1 MQELEARW
9 LFDNGALSQA
19 IVARIPMGGE
29 QWHLHLIRFGK
40 SSESVVLE
48 RQRGGW
54 RVFKTIDA
62 AANTAHG
69 IGFRRIEIDLSGR

>member
-40 SSESVVLE
+40 DKERSVLE
-48 RQRGGW
+48 RQRGGH
-54 RVFKTIDA
+54 RVFRSLDA
-62 AANTAHG
+62 ACACAKQ
-69 IGFRRIEIDLSGR
+69 IGFRRVEVDMT